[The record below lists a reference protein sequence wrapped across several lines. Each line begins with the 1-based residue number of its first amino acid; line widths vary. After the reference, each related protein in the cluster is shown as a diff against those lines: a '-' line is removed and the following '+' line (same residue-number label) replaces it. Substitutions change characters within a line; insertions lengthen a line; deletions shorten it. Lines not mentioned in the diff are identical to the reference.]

1 MIRQYLLPRDDE
13 VGTLPTKAD
22 GDLGRFGVASLGV
35 GDREVEVALSGKI
48 EMTPYEWAVK
58 FVVSLRIFSKL

>member
-1 MIRQYLLPRDDE
+1 MGMIRQYLLPRDDE

-35 GDREVEVALSGKI
+35 GDREVEAALYGKI
-48 EMTPYEWAVK
+48 EMTPYE
-58 FVVSLRIFSKL
+58 

>member
-22 GDLGRFGVASLGV
+22 WDLGRFGVVSLGV
-35 GDREVEVALSGKI
+35 GDQEIEAALYGKI
-48 EMTPYEWAVK
+48 EMTPYE
-58 FVVSLRIFSKL
+58 